1 MARRSL
7 SSSEKPGFPC
17 PVRAVLCPVKCR
29 QVTLKKK
36 RVETFR
42 NIRYPVGR
50 IYHIYIIGERERAN
64 LVLQLDRGVCIIIGR
79 AGASPPSV
87 TTWTRC
93 LYNIYIYIYIYI
105 WYDRPDT
112 VNVSTRFF
120 FTVTCRHFTGHNTA
134 LTGQGKPGFS
144 EEERERRATESD
156 EIREARLRRTLE
168 RASCF

>member
-1 MARRSL
+1 MIEQGASVRTSTYYACLPACRCLHVLAQAR
-7 SSSEKPGFPC
+7 PTMTC
-17 PVRAVLCPVKCR
+17 IA
-29 QVTLKKK
+29 
-36 RVETFR
+36 
-42 NIRYPVGR
+42 
-50 IYHIYIIGERERAN
+50 
-64 LVLQLDRGVCIIIGR
+64 LVIIGR

-93 LYNIYIYIYIYI
+93 LYNIIYIFNIYIYMV
-105 WYDRPDT
+105 RPT
-112 VNVSTRFF
+112 GYRIFLNVSTRFF

-156 EIREARLRRTLE
+156 ETREARLRRTLE